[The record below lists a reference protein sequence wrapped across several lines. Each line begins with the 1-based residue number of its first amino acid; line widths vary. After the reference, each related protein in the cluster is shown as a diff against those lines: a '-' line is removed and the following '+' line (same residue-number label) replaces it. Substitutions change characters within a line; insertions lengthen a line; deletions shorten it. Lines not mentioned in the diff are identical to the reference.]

1 MLRVV
6 VSAPRGNALHAVCRG
21 DEQLLDLC
29 DELWILVWEE
39 NHARGL
45 SLEQMQNPRF
55 EAQAE
60 QVIRSPYGAK
70 WSEEY
75 QAKALG
81 AQLEAVLGAEDC
93 AGVYLWQFCDIRVS
107 DEWWGV
113 RPRTMNN
120 KGVFDEYR
128 RLKLCAEVV
137 KKIFRET

>member
-1 MLRVV
+1 MRSTL
-6 VSAPRGNALHAVCRG
+6 SAEETSASSTCATSWGSSSGRRTTPADSASNRCKIHASRRRR
-21 DEQLLDLC
+21 
-29 DELWILVWEE
+29 
-39 NHARGL
+39 N
-45 SLEQMQNPRF
+45 
-55 EAQAE
+55 
-60 QVIRSPYGAK
+60 RS
-70 WSEEY
+70 S
-75 QAKALG
+75 
-81 AQLEAVLGAEDC
+81 

>member
-1 MLRVV
+1 MFRVV
-6 VSAPRGNALHAVCRG
+6 VSAPRGNALHAVRRG
-21 DEQLLDLC
+21 DEIFLDLC
-29 DELWILVWEE
+29 DELGILVLEE

-60 QVIRSPYGAK
+60 QVIREMIAAHY
-70 WSEEY
+70 
-75 QAKALG
+75 
-81 AQLEAVLGAEDC
+81 
-93 AGVYLWQFCDIRVS
+93 
-107 DEWWGV
+107 
-113 RPRTMNN
+113 